1 MENPPGPVIEPVSST
16 LAGGFLTT
24 GPPREL
30 AFYEERQILY
40 NAGKKKLTNKSENKM
55 ENLIQANL
63 RIITWE
69 TVSQKILRTVS
80 KR

>member
-1 MENPPGPVIEPVSST
+1 MENPPGPGIEPVSST

-24 GPPREL
+24 RPPGEL
-30 AFYEERQILY
+30 VFYEERQILY

-69 TVSQKILRTVS
+69 IVSQKILRTVS